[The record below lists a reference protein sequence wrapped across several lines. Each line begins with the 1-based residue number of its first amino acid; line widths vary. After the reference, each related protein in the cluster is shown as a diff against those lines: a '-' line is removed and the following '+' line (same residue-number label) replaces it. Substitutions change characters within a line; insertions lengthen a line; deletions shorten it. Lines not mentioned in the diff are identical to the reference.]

1 MLTPERST
9 DNADP
14 GRDPQRLCEAVE
26 RSEAHLEPGMITDHY
41 EVKLEI
47 LDDATCW
54 RLLVRAAFGRV
65 AFFHADE
72 LHVLPVNA
80 AVKAE
85 KVIFRVP
92 AGSLIAKAG
101 HGAMVAFES
110 DEIDRSAES
119 GWSVLVRGSLW
130 DVTDTPAATAW
141 HELTVR
147 SWAPGPLGRWMC
159 IEPTAVT
166 GRILSR
172 QRILNRLGDLGDASP
187 STHRSD

>member
-1 MLTPERST
+1 MT
-9 DNADP
+9 
-14 GRDPQRLCEAVE
+14 
-26 RSEAHLEPGMITDHY
+26 TDHY
-41 EVKLEI
+41 EVNLEV

-54 RLLVRAAFGRV
+54 RLLARAAFGRV

-85 KVIFRVP
+85 QVIFRV
-92 AGSLIAKAG
+92 ADGSLIASAG
-101 HGAMVAFES
+101 NGAMVAFES
-110 DEIDRSAES
+110 DEIDRSDES

-147 SWAPGPLGRWMC
+147 SWVPGPLGRWMC

-166 GRILSR
+166 GRSLSR
-172 QRILNRLGDLGDASP
+172 QRILNPVGDFADASP
-187 STHRSD
+187 PTQRSD